1 MGGAAAAAMLTG
13 GGTRKDHTS
22 NGHENKAEL
31 SQKADQPAHP
41 SDLDKPD
48 LPRDNSGSRLGDSAD
63 RLAGEA
69 ADRFGMLWKGPDNLT
84 LSIRQASRTADTFL
98 DCQDIL
104 AGGVSAIW
112 QEYLGCTRRTL
123 EMSFAHLQEMARC
136 RSPETLIASQADL
149 TVKQVDLRLQSGV
162 RIVDLSARAASPHM
176 EKTEWPR
183 ITTKLPISRTMAV
196 PAARQPHRSP
206 QARSERRTP
215 GANRCPATKGWT
227 WTAHRVK
234 DPSRARPR
242 RV

>member
-63 RLAGEA
+63 RL
-69 ADRFGMLWKGPDNLT
+69 
-84 LSIRQASRTADTFL
+84 
-98 DCQDIL
+98 
-104 AGGVSAIW
+104 W

-162 RIVDLSARAASPHM
+162 RIVDLSARAASRVVHTWR
-176 EKTEWPR
+176 K
-183 ITTKLPISRTMAV
+183 
-196 PAARQPHRSP
+196 QNG
-206 QARSERRTP
+206 P
-215 GANRCPATKGWT
+215 G
-227 WTAHRVK
+227 
-234 DPSRARPR
+234 
-242 RV
+242 